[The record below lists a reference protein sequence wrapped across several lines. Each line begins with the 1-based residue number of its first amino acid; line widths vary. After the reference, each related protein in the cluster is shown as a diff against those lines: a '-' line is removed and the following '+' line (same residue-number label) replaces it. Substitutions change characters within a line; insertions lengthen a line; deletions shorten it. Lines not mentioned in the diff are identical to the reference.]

1 MGVSDPHFFY
11 VVWYLYK
18 KNIMK
23 HLLNDLS
30 DEEKNRIR
38 EQHSGGKKIV
48 IENFNKLINT
58 KLGDAKPYLNEEE
71 EVKGAPQRIE
81 GGDGIKYTYDIA
93 NISLTKE
100 NVKKRKG
107 LTFDELKGLVD
118 TYPNENIVVNVKLP
132 NGTYEKRGWTA
143 SLEGNRLVLDMITD

>member
-1 MGVSDPHFFY
+1 
-11 VVWYLYK
+11 
-18 KNIMK
+18 MK

-71 EVKGAPQRIE
+71 MTGAPQKITAKE
-81 GGDGIKYTYDIA
+81 GGNYTYSIA
-93 NISLTKE
+93 NISNLKE
-100 NVKKRKG
+100 KPKG
-107 LTFDELKGLVD
+107 LTFEKLQELVIKNRNSIIVINIPGETRGWRASLVGKDEL
-118 TYPNENIVVNVKLP
+118 
-132 NGTYEKRGWTA
+132 
-143 SLEGNRLVLDMITD
+143 VLNMITD